1 MAPHYTDSEVMAIFM
16 AGGAAA
22 TRDGRQSVERMERWT
37 AKEYPVQVD
46 ELSRNDRRVEV
57 KSSMLKWDKSK
68 PRWAA
73 EWKNWWSGGR
83 YSRYS

>member
-22 TRDGRQSVERMERWT
+22 TRDGRQSVERMERLT

-46 ELSRNDRRVEV
+46 PWMSCPETTGVW
-57 KSSMLKWDKSK
+57 KSS
-68 PRWAA
+68 R
-73 EWKNWWSGGR
+73 R
-83 YSRYS
+83 C

>member
-22 TRDGRQSVERMERWT
+22 TRECRDGRQSVERMERWT
-37 AKEYPVQVD
+37 AEEYHVQVN

-73 EWKNWWSGGR
+73 EWKNWWAI
-83 YSRYS
+83 